1 MPDPRRLDEVLARCA
16 AGAMPAR
23 VAAMHLL
30 MEADSPEA
38 AQEAMLRVRAAS
50 GASGAGRLHDLESL
64 IAEHPRAWTTVRAIL
79 ASVQHRPVTG
89 DSIARWA
96 GLFDAAVRISPEASV
111 ALYSLGSPRLLAA
124 ATLEVIS
131 VLTQWGL
138 LGLDRTVLDVGC
150 GIGRLETALS
160 PLTAAVIGVDVSSGM
175 IAEARARCAG
185 FPNVRILLGSG
196 HDLAGVADGS
206 VDLTLLVDTV
216 PYLFLSEGELVG
228 RYLAE
233 VSRVSRAGAD
243 VVILNFSYRDDVD
256 ADRFDLERLAE
267 PLGLSLAGMSEH
279 PCASWDAPAFHLV
292 RSLSDLSVM
301 RHKSQWVANGPG
313 SLR

>member
-1 MPDPRRLDEVLARCA
+1 MPDPARLDEVLSRCA
-16 AGAMPAR
+16 AGAMPPR

-30 MEADSPEA
+30 MEAESPEA

-50 GASGAGRLHDLESL
+50 GALGAGRLHDLESL
-64 IAEHPRAWTTVRAIL
+64 IAEHPQAWTTVRSIVAN
-79 ASVQHRPVTG
+79 VQHRPVAG
-89 DSIARWA
+89 DSVARWA

-131 VLTQWGL
+131 VLSDWGL

-150 GIGRLETALS
+150 GIGRLEAALS
-160 PLTAAVIGVDVSSGM
+160 PLSAAVIGVDVSSGM
-175 IAEARARCAG
+175 ISEARVRCASS
-185 FPNVRILLGSG
+185 PNVRILLGSG

-206 VDLTLLVDTV
+206 VDLTLLIDTV
-216 PYLFLSEGELVG
+216 PYLLLSEGELVG

-233 VSRVSRAGAD
+233 VSRVSRAAAD

-256 ADRFDLERLAE
+256 ADRFDLERLAK
-267 PLGLSLAGMSEH
+267 PLGLSLAGMSER
-279 PCASWDAPAFHLV
+279 PCASWDAPAFHLI
-292 RSLSDLSVM
+292 RSRSFPTC
-301 RHKSQWVANGPG
+301 R
-313 SLR
+313 